1 MDNVLE
7 MSIAFV
13 APEVEAPVLDVR
25 VNFGV
30 LSGREATP
38 AEIDE
43 LAHALLPDLPDL
55 TIVSERRYEFG
66 VHSEAELHQVRIAV
80 PPASL
85 LSTGH
90 EADDA
95 CRLVLSRAESWARAC
110 AERRHADF

>member
-1 MDNVLE
+1 MQLE
-7 MSIAFV
+7 PRIAFV
-13 APEVEAPVLDVR
+13 APDVEAPVLDVR

-30 LSGREATP
+30 LAGREATP

-43 LAHALLPDLPDL
+43 LARELLPDLPDL

-66 VHSEAELHQVRIAV
+66 ARSEAELHQVRISV

-90 EADDA
+90 ETDDVTHLIVARAD
-95 CRLVLSRAESWARAC
+95 RWARAC
-110 AERRHADF
+110 ADRRHADF